1 MSIVPIKYES
11 LADPEIVNNNF
22 SYLDERITDTVSKI
36 YTNSSGFESKL
47 STLANTL
54 NEKIKF
60 LNDTVRPIGQPIIR
74 LDNTLLEDEIRLEGK
89 EVSKAKYAKL
99 YAIYGNTYG
108 KASNTDNFVLPNFIN
123 RATWGA
129 TNFGYIAAGLPD
141 HSHTLSAFTW
151 DSRGIAEDGRGNPDY
166 GHQRTL
172 TTSKA
177 SDSNSI
183 YGKSST
189 VQPPAIKVRVVTRYK

>member
-1 MSIVPIKYES
+1 MSLEEILNGT

-36 YTNSSGFESKL
+36 YTNNSGFESKL
-47 STLANTL
+47 STLANT
-54 NEKIKF
+54 

-74 LDNTLLEDEIRLEGK
+74 LDNTLLEDEIRLEGE

-108 KASNTDNFVLPNFIN
+108 EASNIDNFVLPNFIN

-129 TNFGYIAAGLPD
+129 TDFGYIAAGLPD
-141 HSHTLSAFTW
+141 HSHTVSAFTW
-151 DSRGIAEDGRGNPDY
+151 DSSGIAEEGRGNPDF

-172 TTSKA
+172 TTSNA